1 MDGVNLAINIRLPEH
16 LAKELTGK
24 YLECQTCGKLFNTHL
39 DSTLPQ
45 QPGTTE
51 KVITAYLRVNE

>member
-1 MDGVNLAINIRLPEH
+1 LDGINLAINISVPENV
-16 LAKELTGK
+16 AKELTGK

-51 KVITAYLRVNE
+51 KVSSSNLK